1 MNLFNVYPLVDITPV
16 RALGA
21 TLWDDKGQE
30 YLDFYGGHAV
40 ISIGHSHPHYVQ
52 RLTEQLQNIGFYSN
66 SVQIPIQ
73 RELAEKLGEV
83 SGYAEYTLFLCNS
96 GAEANEN
103 ALKLASFHTG
113 KTRVLAFKGAF
124 HGRTSGA
131 VAATDNPKI
140 VAPFNAG
147 HAVSFLEYDLGAVEQ
162 ALQAGDVCAAIIEP
176 IQGVGGI
183 IMPSDDF
190 LRGLAALCQQYG
202 ALLIADEVQCGYGRS
217 GKFFAHQWAGIQPD
231 IISVAKGMGNGFP
244 IGGILIAPTLKAS
257 YGLLGT
263 TFGGNH
269 LACAA
274 ALAVLEVIEQEQ
286 LVEHARTL
294 GDYLRNEL
302 LTNAGAEEI
311 RGRGL
316 MVGIKYDFPIKE
328 VRDKLLAEYHIFVG
342 NASDPT
348 VLRLLPPLNITKAEV
363 DRFLQALYALTEKE
377 VAVIQEPSALD

>member
-1 MNLFNVYPLVDITPV
+1 MELFNVYPLVNITPV
-16 RALGA
+16 KALGA
-21 TLWDDKGQE
+21 KLWDDQGQE

-52 RLTEQLQNIGFYSN
+52 RLTEQLQRIGFYSN

-73 RELAEKLGEV
+73 TELARKLGRV
-83 SGYAEYTLFLCNS
+83 SGYEDYTLFLCNS

-113 KTRVLAFKGAF
+113 KTRVVAFKGAF

-147 HAVSFLEYDLGAVEQ
+147 HAISFLEYDLAAVEN
-162 ALQAGDVCAAIIEP
+162 ALQGGDVCAVIIEP

-183 IMPSDDF
+183 ISPSDEF
-190 LRGLAALCQQYG
+190 LQGLAALCRQYG
-202 ALLIADEVQCGYGRS
+202 ALLIADEVQSGYGRS
-217 GKFFAHQWAGIQPD
+217 GRFFAHQHAGIRPA

-244 IGGILIAPTLKAS
+244 IGGILIAPELQAS

-274 ALAVLEVIEQEQ
+274 ALAVLEVIEDEN
-286 LVEHARTL
+286 LLTHATEL
-294 GDYLRNEL
+294 GDYLRQEL
-302 LTNAGAEEI
+302 LAHAGAKEI

-316 MVGIKYDFPIKE
+316 MVGIKYHFPVKE
-328 VRDKLLAEYHIFVG
+328 LRDKLLAEHHIFVG

-363 DRFLQALYALTEKE
+363 DRFLEALYTLR
-377 VAVIQEPSALD
+377 

>member
-1 MNLFNVYPLVDITPV
+1 MNLFDVYPLVNITPV

-21 TLWDDKGQE
+21 TLWDENGQQ

-52 RLTEQLQNIGFYSN
+52 RVQEQVAKIGFYSN
-66 SVQIPIQ
+66 SVKIPIQ
-73 RELAEKLGEV
+73 QELAAKLGEM
-83 SGYAEYTLFLCNS
+83 SGYPDYTLFLCNS

-113 KTRVLAFKGAF
+113 KNHVIAFKGAF

-147 HAVSFLEYDLGAVEQ
+147 HGVSFVPYDLAAVAQVMQ
-162 ALQAGDVCAAIIEP
+162 AQPVCAVIIEP
-176 IQGVGGI
+176 IQGVGGVVL
-183 IMPSDDF
+183 PTDEF
-190 LRGLAALCQQYG
+190 LQGLAVLCAQHG
-202 ALLIADEVQCGYGRS
+202 VVLIADEVQSGYGRS
-217 GKFFAHQWAGIQPD
+217 GEFFAHQHAGIRPG
-231 IISVAKGMGNGFP
+231 IITTAKGMGNGFP
-244 IGGILIAPTLKAS
+244 IGGVLISPEFKAS

-274 ALAVLEVIEQEQ
+274 GLAVLEVLEQEN
-286 LVEHARTL
+286 LVAHAAEL
-294 GDYLRNEL
+294 GAYIMQELRAHSQA
-302 LTNAGAEEI
+302 TVV

-316 MVGIKYDFPIKE
+316 MIGVKYDFPIKE
-328 VRDKLLAEYHIFVG
+328 IRDKLMFEHHIFVG
-342 NASDPT
+342 NASDPN
-348 VLRLLPPLNITKAEV
+348 VLRLLPPLNITKAEA
-363 DRFLQALYALTEKE
+363 DLFLQALFALEPAKF
-377 VAVIQEPSALD
+377 AVDNTVVEQD

>member
-21 TLWDDKGQE
+21 TLWDDQGQQ

-52 RLTEQLQNIGFYSN
+52 RLTEQLQHLGFYSN

-73 RELAEKLGEV
+73 RELAAKLGEV
-83 SGYAEYTLFLCNS
+83 SGYPEYALFLCNS

-113 KTRVLAFKGAF
+113 KKRVIAFKGGF

-140 VAPFNAG
+140 IAPFNAG
-147 HAVSFLEYDLGAVEQ
+147 HVVSFLEYDLPAVVEV
-162 ALQAGDVCAAIIEP
+162 LRGGDVCAVIVEP

-183 IMPSDDF
+183 IRPPDEF
-190 LRGLAALCQQYG
+190 LVGLSLVCGAHG

-217 GKFFAHQWAGIQPD
+217 GRFFAHQWAGIRPD

-244 IGGILIAPTLKAS
+244 IGGILIAPTLQAS

-274 ALAVLEVIEQEQ
+274 ALAVLEVIEDEE
-286 LVEHARTL
+286 LVQHAREL
-294 GDYLRNEL
+294 GDYLRTEL
-302 LTNAGAEEI
+302 LAHAGAAEI

-316 MVGIKYDFPIKE
+316 MLGIKYDFPVKE
-328 VRDKLLAEYHIFVG
+328 IRDKLLTEHHIFVG

-348 VLRLLPPLNITKAEV
+348 VLRLLPPLNITKEEV
-363 DRFLQALYALTEKE
+363 DRFLGALYEVVSVVVHLT
-377 VAVIQEPSALD
+377 P

>member
-21 TLWDDKGQE
+21 TLWDDKGQQ

-52 RLTEQLQNIGFYSN
+52 RLTEQLQNMGFYSN

-83 SGYAEYTLFLCNS
+83 SGYPEYALFLCNS

-274 ALAVLEVIEQEQ
+274 ALAVLEVIEQEH

-328 VRDKLLAEYHIFVG
+328 VRDRLLAEYHIFVG

>member
-1 MNLFNVYPLVDITPV
+1 MELFNVYPLVNITPV
-16 RALGA
+16 KALGA
-21 TLWDDKGQE
+21 KLWDDKGQE

-73 RELAEKLGEV
+73 TQLAHKLGQV
-83 SGYAEYTLFLCNS
+83 SGYEDYALFLCNS

-113 KTRVLAFKGAF
+113 KTRVVAFKGAF

-131 VAATDNPKI
+131 VAATDNPRI

-147 HAVSFLEYDLGAVEQ
+147 HAISFLEYDLAAVETT
-162 ALQAGDVCAAIIEP
+162 LQGGDVCAVIIEP

-183 IMPSDDF
+183 IMPSDEF
-190 LRGLAALCQQYG
+190 LQGLAALCKQYG
-202 ALLIADEVQCGYGRS
+202 VILIADEVQSGYGRS
-217 GKFFAHQWAGIQPD
+217 GKFFAHQHAGIRPD

-244 IGGILIAPTLKAS
+244 IGGILIAPELKAS

-274 ALAVLEVIEQEQ
+274 ALAVLEVIEQEN
-286 LVEHARTL
+286 LLAHAAET
-294 GDYLRNEL
+294 GDYLRTEL
-302 LTNAGAEEI
+302 LAHAGAEEI

-316 MVGIKYDFPIKE
+316 MVGIKYDFPIKD
-328 VRDKLLAEYHIFVG
+328 VRDKLLSEHHIFVG

-348 VLRLLPPLNITKAEV
+348 VLRLLPPLNISQVEV
-363 DRFLQALYALTEKE
+363 DRFLQALYALTEKSVE
-377 VAVIQEPSALD
+377 IIQQASALD

>member
-1 MNLFNVYPLVDITPV
+1 MELFNVYPLVNVTPV
-16 RALGA
+16 RGLGA
-21 TLWDDKGQE
+21 KLWDDKGQE

-52 RLTEQLQNIGFYSN
+52 RLTEQLQQIGFYSN

-73 RELAEKLGEV
+73 TQLAHKLGQV
-83 SGYAEYTLFLCNS
+83 SGYEDYSLFLCNS

-113 KTRVLAFKGAF
+113 KTRVVAFRGAF

-147 HAVSFLEYDLGAVEQ
+147 HAITFVDYDLEAVI
-162 ALQAGDVCAAIIEP
+162 AVLRAGDVCAVIVEP
-176 IQGVGGI
+176 IQGVAGI
-183 IMPSDDF
+183 VAPSDEF
-190 LRGLAALCQQYG
+190 MVRLSLVCG
-202 ALLIADEVQCGYGRS
+202 AHNVILIADEVQSGYGRS
-217 GKFFAHQWAGIQPD
+217 GKFFAHQHAGIKPD

-244 IGGILIAPTLKAS
+244 IGGILIAPELKAL

-274 ALAVLEVIEQEQ
+274 ALAVLEVIEDNN
-286 LVEHARTL
+286 LLTHATEL
-294 GDYLRNEL
+294 GEYLRTEL
-302 LTNAGAEEI
+302 LEHAGAEEI

-316 MVGIKYDFPIKE
+316 MVGIKYDFPIKD
-328 VRDKLLAEYHIFVG
+328 VREKLLTEHHIFVG

-348 VLRLLPPLNITKAEV
+348 VLRLLPPLNITKVEV
-363 DRFLQALYALTEKE
+363 DQFLQALYTLTEKS
-377 VAVIQEPSALD
+377 VGLWSKAG